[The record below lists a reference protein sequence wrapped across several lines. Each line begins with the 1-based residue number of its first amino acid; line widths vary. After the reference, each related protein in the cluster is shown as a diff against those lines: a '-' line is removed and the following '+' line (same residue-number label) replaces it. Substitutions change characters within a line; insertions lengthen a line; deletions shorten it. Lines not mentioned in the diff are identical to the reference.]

1 MTSRA
6 VLAACLLVSAAWP
19 LAARQSPVYRTG
31 NRTVSIYATVQDG
44 DRLVTNLPRDAFEV
58 RDNGRAQP
66 ITLFDN
72 GLQPIS
78 IVIMLDV
85 SGSMLGNL
93 ALVRNAAVQMFTRLL
108 PDDQAR
114 VGSFG
119 EQITIS
125 PSFTNDQDELIRA
138 LWLDLPA
145 GGATPL
151 FAAIDRAMTALA
163 RVDGRR
169 VVLVLSDG
177 KDSGLQSAVNAG
189 RVRATLEAVMQRAQQ
204 EQFMIY
210 AIGLHSRSA
219 SRARRGGVGRA
230 GAGGNGNEPDP
241 GLRALSFE
249 SGGGYIEI
257 DQTSALG
264 PAFARVA
271 DELHRQYLVGYA
283 LPEADGRR
291 HEVEV
296 RLTRPGL
303 TVRARKSYVAP
314 KASQ

>member
-1 MTSRA
+1 MWLRA
-6 VLAACLLVSAAWP
+6 ALAACLLASAVRPVAP
-19 LAARQSPVYRTG
+19 PQSPVYRSGT
-31 NRTVSIYATVQDG
+31 RTVSIYATVQDG
-44 DRLVTNLPRDAFEV
+44 DRLVTDLPQSAFEI
-58 RDNGRAQP
+58 RDNGRVQP

-72 GLQPIS
+72 GVQPIS
-78 IVIMLDV
+78 VVVMLDV

-108 PDDQAR
+108 REDKAR
-114 VGSFG
+114 VGAFG
-119 EQITIS
+119 DRITIS
-125 PSFTNDQDELIRA
+125 PTFTNDQDELIRA

-151 FAAIDRAMTALA
+151 YAAIDQSMTALA

-177 KDSGLQSAVNAG
+177 KDSGPSALEIGLG
-189 RVRATLEAVMQRAQQ
+189 RRPVVLETVMRRAQ
-204 EQFMIY
+204 EEEFTIY

-219 SRARRGGVGRA
+219 GRSRRGGVAPAR
-230 GAGGNGNEPDP
+230 GGSEPDP
-241 GLRALSFE
+241 GLRDLAFE

-271 DELHRQYLVGYA
+271 DELHRQYLVAYA
-283 LPEADGRR
+283 LPDADGKR
-291 HEVEV
+291 HDVEV
-296 RLTRPGL
+296 RVDRPGL
-303 TVRARKSYVAP
+303 TVRTRKSYVAP
-314 KASQ
+314 RGR